1 MPKRIKKKNKLKEI
15 RIHEGLSIS
24 ELSRLS
30 NVSPPTIRKI
40 ESSES
45 STEVTKN
52 KIIIGLNK
60 NPDKTKGYI
69 FKGVFPR

>member
-1 MPKRIKKKNKLKEI
+1 MPKRRKKKNKLKGI

-30 NVSPPTIRKI
+30 NISPPTIRKI
-40 ESSES
+40 ESGES

-60 NPDKTKGYI
+60 NPNKTKQYTFKEI
-69 FKGVFPR
+69 FC